1 MTWRRPAS
9 RALFGLGVL
18 LVAGA
23 LALVVA
29 ARTLPSQ
36 SMEDLGRLVG
46 ALLLAGAAGVPF
58 ALALLLARGTRM
70 PRWMLVVA
78 TAGCVL
84 AVVPA
89 LAFLSAGVPG
99 STVFGALFLLAALA
113 GVFGAA
119 RLLGRPAA
127 A

>member
-23 LALVVA
+23 GALVVA
-29 ARTLPSQ
+29 ARVLPAQ

-46 ALLLAGAAGVPF
+46 ALILAGAAGVPF
-58 ALALLLARGTRM
+58 ALALLLARGTGM
-70 PRWMLVVA
+70 PRWMVIFS

-99 STVFGALFLLAALA
+99 STAFGALFLIAALS
-113 GVFGAA
+113 GVFGAT
-119 RLLGRPAA
+119 RLWRPAA
-127 A
+127 VA